1 MKKTIMEK
9 TFKKLT
15 YSFIAVPTNLFY
27 CLDTNLRNC
36 LIVLLHLSSIF
47 ADADGYFSI
56 SNQDLQEYFRLGK
69 NLTSVCLETLYRNG
83 LISTRIELTKSKKNL
98 IKYRVNIEKFEEY
111 NKLNFKSIVDND
123 SYYINTLDYGKKDSD
138 FKVTYTAATDNNSS
152 NEESISEPTE
162 PSNNASE
169 EIPSKEIENVS
180 EGQETSNTEVDEI
193 NDDCP
198 LTQDELQEHEEW
210 VKTPIEKRMMEWKEP
225 EDDLAFLDDK
235 EDEEKIAE
243 SATESVKVDNS
254 KPAVEEKSYESNTFR
269 LGTDGKRIETAS
281 VIPTDLGNVEKRFI
295 HKNIDQDEIG
305 KCYDLCNRF
314 CKMDFPNAITC
325 NDYCNK
331 ACDYYYKQ
339 YINGKI
345 DESDYK
351 RLLNVTT
358 KKRWEKFPN
367 VC

>member
-98 IKYRVNIEKFEEY
+98 IKYRVNTEKFEEY

-138 FKVTYTAATDNNSS
+138 FKVTYTASTVNS
-152 NEESISEPTE
+152 NEESIPEPTE

-169 EIPSKEIENVS
+169 EIPSKEVENVS
-180 EGQETSNTEVDEI
+180 EGQETPNPEFLEIDE
-193 NDDCP
+193 DCP
-198 LTQDELQEHEEW
+198 LTDNELKEHLEYT
-210 VKTPIEKRMMEWKEP
+210 KTPIEKRMMEWKEP
-225 EDDLAFLDDK
+225 EDELAFLDDK
-235 EDEEKIAE
+235 EDEETELKQAE
-243 SATESVKVDNS
+243 SSIEV
-254 KPAVEEKSYESNTFR
+254 
-269 LGTDGKRIETAS
+269 IETAS
-281 VIPTDLGNVEKRFI
+281 VVPTDLFRAEKREVP
-295 HKNIDQDEIG
+295 KLNIDEKTIQVC
-305 KCYDLCNRF
+305 KDLVERYKKFN
-314 CKMDFPNAITC
+314 CKNSSESVEMCVAASKYIT
-325 NDYCNK
+325 
-331 ACDYYYKQ
+331 KQ
-339 YINGKI
+339 YNEGKI
-345 DESDYK
+345 YLEDKD
-351 RLLNVTT
+351 RLIRELVNE
-358 KKRWEKFPN
+358 RLRKFSI
-367 VC
+367 